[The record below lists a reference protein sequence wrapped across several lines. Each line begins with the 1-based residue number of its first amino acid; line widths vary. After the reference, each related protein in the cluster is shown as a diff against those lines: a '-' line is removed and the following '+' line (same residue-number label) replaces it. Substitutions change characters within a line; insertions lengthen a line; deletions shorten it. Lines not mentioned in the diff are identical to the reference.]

1 LITRRAVLLGL
12 VAATSAA
19 PGIPADNRLAFRVS
33 RNAKPVGTH
42 VLTFT
47 RRPDG
52 FDIRTAVDI
61 AVRFGP
67 IPLYRY
73 TLRGLEQWRD
83 NQLVKLEATTDD
95 DGTADFARVTR
106 DADGLLV
113 EGSAGPRYMA
123 PANALPGTHWNLAE
137 LNGPWINP
145 QNGKLLRPT
154 VERLGRD
161 VVQLGN
167 GRKVEASQ
175 FMVAGDVR
183 MALWYDANGDWTA
196 LRAPGKDGS
205 TISYELI

>member
-1 LITRRAVLLGL
+1 MITRRAVLLGL
-12 VAATSAA
+12 VAATPAA
-19 PGIPADNRLAFRVS
+19 PGIPADNRLAFRLS
-33 RNAKPVGTH
+33 RNADPVGTH

-47 RRPDG
+47 RRADG
-52 FDIRTAVDI
+52 FDIRIAVDI

-67 IPLYRY
+67 IPLYHY

-83 NQLVKLEATTDD
+83 NQLAKLEATTDD

-106 DADGLLV
+106 EADGLWV
-113 EGSAGPRYMA
+113 EGSAGPRYRA

-145 QNGKLLRPT
+145 QNGQLLRPT

-175 FMVAGDVR
+175 FVVGGDVH
-183 MALWYDANGDWTA
+183 MALWYDVNRDWTA

-205 TISYELI
+205 TISYDLI